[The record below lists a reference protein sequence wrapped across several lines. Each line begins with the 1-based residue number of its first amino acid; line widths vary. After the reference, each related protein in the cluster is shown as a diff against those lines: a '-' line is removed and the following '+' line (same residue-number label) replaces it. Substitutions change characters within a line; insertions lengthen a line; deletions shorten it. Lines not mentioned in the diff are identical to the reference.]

1 MAKNTF
7 NILDVVNNG
16 GCFDLQFRKDT
27 RHERTG
33 SPTYYRW
40 KIQFVVTAPKTNGKL
55 LDKVKKIIGCGK
67 LSITKDQARFSVQD
81 IDDIADTIVPFFRK
95 NKLANNKK
103 KEFELWQ
110 KAAAIIQSNKGIYI
124 SKWKKNDLNS
134 LIQIHKSTA
143 KYKNK
148 PKQPKWMQMAQTL
161 ARTT

>member
-7 NILDVVNNG
+7 NILDVVNHG